1 MIGMLLLASLGAA
14 GALTAQEGRVEE
26 AVALHKQALETI
38 REVSADSRYYQLW
51 LHELRRSSSWFSGS
65 PDPQDPV
72 MKALIIYQSS
82 LPGAFARLEERSP
95 AGDWSKL
102 TDYTFDS
109 LRRIAVIESTLN
121 TFYGNVRVERMF
133 VFSTEG
139 AVIDSTISVV
149 DLTTGEAVE
158 PGERS
163 FQDNPPQVFFTV
175 QELKEMMRRRQ

>member
-1 MIGMLLLASLGAA
+1 VIFLVALCLLTPGVLP
-14 GALTAQEGRVEE
+14 AQEERVEE
-26 AVALHKQALETI
+26 ALALRDQALATI

-72 MKALIIYQSS
+72 MKALIIYQSG
-82 LPGAFARLEERSP
+82 LPGAFARLEETSP
-95 AGDWSKL
+95 SGDWSKL

-109 LRRIAVIESTLN
+109 LRRIAVIDSTLN
-121 TFYGNVRVERMF
+121 TFHGNVQVKRRF
-133 VFSTEG
+133 IFSTEG

-163 FQDNPPQVFFTV
+163 FADSPPQVFFSV